1 MFIYAKFI
9 QYASCNSS
17 VFIGI
22 FDNMKN
28 PLLTNIAVSTET
40 HKILVSHI
48 QNIDGKIGKF
58 ADKAIREKI
67 EKETKRK
74 KSKLSI

>member
-1 MFIYAKFI
+1 
-9 QYASCNSS
+9 
-17 VFIGI
+17 
-22 FDNMKN
+22 MKNN

-40 HKILVSHI
+40 HKILVAHI

-67 EKETKRK
+67 EKEIKKRPTKK
-74 KSKLSI
+74 AS